1 MKNVDIQDARVL
13 NVPAKFHGVWT
24 LWELVAKK
32 KLVGEETLKKCTI
45 FFFLARARPMLFE
58 RENMHAPL
66 MPKKNHIF
74 CFF

>member
-32 KLVGEETLKKCTI
+32 NWLGKKL
-45 FFFLARARPMLFE
+45 
-58 RENMHAPL
+58 
-66 MPKKNHIF
+66 
-74 CFF
+74 